1 MDKLKALRNYFE
13 EYLNGGNNIIYVVV
27 VAIIYECIHNA
38 YYI

>member
-13 EYLNGGNNIIYVVV
+13 EYLNGGNNIIYVVTF
-27 VAIIYECIHNA
+27 IYE